1 MSFVDEIYAHPRA
14 AQAIRTPEGQ
24 LSYGEL
30 TDRTERLAQ
39 VLAGDGLGPEQ
50 VCAVAVDHG
59 VDAVVAMAAVAR
71 AGGAF
76 LALDAGLPH
85 PRLDAMCRTAGARML
100 VTTTAL
106 AARLTLPVAG
116 PVIHVDALP
125 QPVAPV
131 RLPRVTPRTLAYVSH
146 TSGSTGTPNAVLVE
160 HGGLRSYLRAV
171 GADNGLGPGT
181 TALQVAPIG
190 YDASIR
196 DLFAPLVAGGR
207 VVLVPR
213 ARLLRPDVFADTV
226 HTFGVDTLL
235 SVTPTFLGFL
245 AGHEVATAALR
256 EVELVVSSG
265 ESLLPFLASGGRRLL
280 PGRLVNQ
287 YGPTECTMTSTRYP
301 VPADPDPTLDL
312 VGTPIAGVSVWLLG
326 PDLRPVPDGA
336 TGEVYIG
343 GVGVARGYGGRPGLT
358 AERFVPDP
366 FGPPGAR
373 LYRTGDLASR
383 HPDGGLVYLGRV
395 DRQLKIRG
403 YRVDPA
409 EIEGALLS
417 HPAVTGAALTAAGD
431 ERGRVAL
438 TAHVA
443 GRLADV
449 SDTALRAHLAGSLP
463 PYMMPRR
470 FVRIDRIPTT
480 HSGKLDRALLTGN
493 ENGTR

>member
-1 MSFVDEIYAHPRA
+1 MSFVDDVLAHPPEA
-14 AQAIRTPEGQ
+14 TAIRTPDGQ

-30 TDRTERLAQ
+30 ADRIERLAQ
-39 VLAGDGLGPEQ
+39 VLAGNGLGPER
-50 VCAVAVDHG
+50 VCAIAVDRG
-59 VDAVVAMAAVAR
+59 VDAVIAMAAVAR

-76 LALDAGLPH
+76 LALDPDLPH
-85 PRLDAMCRTAGARML
+85 ARLDAMCRTAGAWML

-106 AARLTLPVAG
+106 AARRTLPVAG
-116 PVIHVDALP
+116 PVIPVDAP
-125 QPVAPV
+125 PPAAPV
-131 RLPRVTPRTLAYVSH
+131 PLPRVTPRTLAYVSH

-181 TALQVAPIG
+181 VALQVAPIG

-196 DLFAPLVAGGR
+196 DVFAPLVAGGC

-213 ARLLRPDVFADTV
+213 ASLLRPDEFAATV
-226 HTFGVDTLL
+226 HTFGVTTLL
-235 SVTPTFLGFL
+235 SVTPSFLGFL
-245 AGHEVATAALR
+245 TGHEGAAAALR
-256 EVELVVSSG
+256 RIELTVSSG
-265 ESLLPFLASGGRRLL
+265 ESLLPFLTSGGRRLL

-301 VPADPDPTLDL
+301 VPADPVPALDL
-312 VGTPIAGVSVWLLG
+312 IGTPIDRVSVWLLG
-326 PDLRPVPDGA
+326 PDLQPVPDGA
-336 TGEVYIG
+336 VGEVHIG
-343 GVGVARGYGGRPGLT
+343 GAGVARGYGGRPGLT

-373 LYRTGDLASR
+373 LYRTGDLARR
-383 HPDGGLVYLGRV
+383 HADSNLVYLGRV

-417 HPAVTGAALTAAGD
+417 HPAVTGAALTATGD

-449 SDTALRAHLAGSLP
+449 SDAALRAHLAESLP

-470 FVRIDRIPTT
+470 FVRIARVPTT
-480 HSGKLDRALLTGN
+480 HSGKTDRTLLSQGN
-493 ENGTR
+493 ENGT